1 MVLVGYSDSEGSDTE
16 DPKPVPTASKPT
28 PASKSSNNFTID
40 KANPSKIRVNLSSS
54 IPQNPSDREDGE
66 PAAKR
71 ARIGGGGGGAFSGF
85 NAMLPAPKRD
95 NEKLAPTSTNGNK
108 APARKV
114 FSLKTG
120 AEPAFSRES
129 DAEMKTF
136 FAEQEQERAHDIG
149 RSQQED
155 YWMDTIPSEIPKP
168 SFVTE
173 SKPSQTVGKPF
184 MFKPLSV
191 SRGPKK
197 KKPISQI
204 AKGVNLPVERSSK
217 VSPTVTEAAAE
228 YHTEDTPK
236 SAPSSKPK
244 ISLFSSGP
252 AELPPDPDSEYNQ
265 EDEEDEIVELLD
277 DDASAYGNHGNN
289 LHPPVSNQPESL
301 TSIAESLNLNPAE
314 RRRLLGRKAYNSSST
329 SNDNSHKIITFNTDT
344 EYATNQV
351 LNASADASAQHN
363 PVRAI
368 AGGKHSLKQLVA
380 NAQGQKEALEE
391 SFAMGRRNKR
401 EAGTKYGW

>member
-1 MVLVGYSDSEGSDTE
+1 MVLVAYSDSEGSDAEVST
-16 DPKPVPTASKPT
+16 PLPAPSKPT
-28 PASKSSNNFTID
+28 PATKSSTNFTID

-54 IPQNPSDREDGE
+54 LPQSTTDREDGE
-66 PAAKR
+66 PSAKR
-71 ARIGGGGGGAFSGF
+71 ARTSGAGGAFSGF

-95 NEKLAPTSTNGNK
+95 NVKPGTTNMNGNK
-108 APARKV
+108 LPARKV

-129 DAEMKTF
+129 DAEMKDF
-136 FAEQEQERAHDIG
+136 FAEQEQDHAQDVGGSGGKENG
-149 RSQQED
+149 TT
-155 YWMDTIPSEIPKP
+155 TIPNDIPKP
-168 SFVTE
+168 SFITE
-173 SKPSQTVGKPF
+173 SNLPQTTGKAF

-197 KKPISQI
+197 KKTISQLTKGI
-204 AKGVNLPVERSSK
+204 TPPIERTAKSSTTTTQTTPENTSTNINSTSS
-217 VSPTVTEAAAE
+217 VSN
-228 YHTEDTPK
+228 
-236 SAPSSKPK
+236 PK

-252 AELPPDPDSEYNQ
+252 SELPPDPEPDESYGDQ
-265 EDEEDEIVELLD
+265 DEEDEIVEILD
-277 DDASAYGNHGNN
+277 DPLTTGANGNYMSSSSA
-289 LHPPVSNQPESL
+289 QPESL
-301 TSIAESLNLNPAE
+301 TSIADNLNLTAAE
-314 RRRLLGRKAYNSSST
+314 RRQLLGRKGQIDSMVK
-329 SNDNSHKIITFNTDT
+329 DSHNIITFNTDT
-344 EYATNQV
+344 EYATNQA
-351 LNASADASAQHN
+351 LNASADASVQHN